1 MNEGGFLMR
10 NKIFFMTLLVILAF
24 VFSPAMISEQ
34 AAGSG
39 KAHAQGKIKL
49 AVLDKMAKAQSARRF
64 NYLYPKL
71 TRYLRECFSKDGRFD
86 LISPE
91 EVGQALRAAGV
102 EKETID
108 PDNADQLRE
117 IGRRTG
123 ADVVFISYYY
133 EMGGH
138 GMPMHSNNV
147 LTLVWVEGD
156 DLVKLDKPYT
166 GVLSEPDLVS
176 SDIEAF
182 KELLSKA
189 SALFP
194 AR

>member
-1 MNEGGFLMR
+1 MNS
-10 NKIFFMTLLVILAF
+10 KIFFMTLLVILAF
-24 VFSPAMISEQ
+24 AFSPALISKQ
-34 AAGSG
+34 ALVSG
-39 KAHAQGKIKL
+39 EAHAQGKIKL

-71 TRYLRECFSKDGRFD
+71 TRYLRESFLKDGRFD

-91 EVGQALRAAGV
+91 EVDQALRTAEV

-138 GMPMHSNNV
+138 AMPMHSNNV

-156 DLVKLDKPYT
+156 DMVKLDKPYT
-166 GVLSEPDLVS
+166 RVLSEPDLVS

-182 KELLSKA
+182 KQLLSKA
-189 SALFP
+189 SALVP

>member
-1 MNEGGFLMR
+1 MKR
-10 NKIFFMTLLVILAF
+10 KIFFMTLLVIMAF
-24 VFSPAMISEQ
+24 AFWPVATNKQ
-34 AAGSG
+34 LAGSG

-71 TRYLRECFSKDGRFD
+71 TRYLRDAFSKDGRFD

-91 EVGQALRAAGV
+91 EVAQAIRGAGI
-102 EKETID
+102 EKEMMD

-117 IGRRTG
+117 IGRRAG

-138 GMPMHSNNV
+138 AMPMHSNNV
-147 LTLVWVEGD
+147 LILIWVDRD
-156 DLVKLDKPYT
+156 DTVKLDKDYT
-166 GVLSEPDLVS
+166 RVLSEPDLVS
-176 SDIEAF
+176 SDIQAF

-189 SALFP
+189 TPLLT

>member
-1 MNEGGFLMR
+1 MKS
-10 NKIFFMTLLVILAF
+10 KISFMTVLVILTVAF
-24 VFSPAMISEQ
+24 SLVMISKQ
-34 AAGSG
+34 ALVAGE
-39 KAHAQGKIKL
+39 AHAQGKIKL
-49 AVLDKMAKAQSARRF
+49 AALDKMAKAQSARRF

-71 TRYLRECFSKDGRFD
+71 SRYLRECFSKDGRFD

-91 EVGQALRAAGV
+91 EVGQALRTAGV
-102 EKETID
+102 GKETMD
-108 PDNADQLRE
+108 PDNADQIRE
-117 IGRRTG
+117 IGRRAG

-138 GMPMHSNNV
+138 AMPMHSNNV

-156 DLVKLDKPYT
+156 HMVKLDKDYT
-166 GVLSEPDLVS
+166 RVLSKADLVS

-189 SALFP
+189 SALRQ